1 MARKGT
7 GKASLIGLVLAAG
20 GTGSRFGSKIPKQ
33 FTELQGQPLY
43 LHALN
48 RFAEFVDQAVIVVPK
63 NWKVIISK
71 QLAVLPYHEKLVL
84 QTGGLK
90 RQESVYR
97 GVLSLTDEMRI
108 ILVHDAA
115 RPFVSRALISRV
127 IQGVRVRGTCVP
139 TMRLSDTV
147 KQVHGDR
154 ILQTLD
160 RDNLRLAQTPQG
172 FKAALLKKA
181 LQQALKEGFWGTDE
195 SSIVQ
200 RVGVEVFV
208 IPGEK
213 GNIKVT
219 WNKDLD

>member
-1 MARKGT
+1 M
-7 GKASLIGLVLAAG
+7 IGLVLAAG

-48 RFAEFVDQAVIVVPK
+48 RFAGFVDQAVIVVPK

-71 QLAVLPYHEKLVL
+71 QLAALPYYEKLVL

-97 GVLSLTDEMRI
+97 GILSLTDEIRI

-115 RPFVSRALISRV
+115 RPFVSKSLISKV
-127 IQGVRVRGTCVP
+127 IQGVRSRDACVP
-139 TMRLSDTV
+139 TIQLSDTV

-154 ILQTLD
+154 IVRTLE

-172 FKAALLKKA
+172 FKATLLKKA
-181 LQQALKEGFWGTDE
+181 LQQALKEGFWETDE

-200 RVGVEVFV
+200 RVGAEVFI

-213 GNIKVT
+213 DNIKVT
-219 WNKDLD
+219 WNEDLD